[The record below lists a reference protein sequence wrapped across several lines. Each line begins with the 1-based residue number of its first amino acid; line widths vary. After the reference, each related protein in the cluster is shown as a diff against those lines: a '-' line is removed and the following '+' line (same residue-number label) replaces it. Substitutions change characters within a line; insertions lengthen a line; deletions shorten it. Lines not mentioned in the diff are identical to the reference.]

1 MIARVDGVP
10 QAVVPV
16 QDRGFL
22 HGDSVFEV
30 LRVHRGRPFLLP
42 WHRERLE
49 AGLAAFRF
57 GDATRVWDDVT
68 AVLADAGDRDG
79 VLRIVVTRGEGN
91 VRAPLASLTPRTVV
105 TFRDLPPEGPT
116 LRVTIVDAPRVTRSM
131 PSAQAK
137 YARYLP
143 YLLANDDAH
152 RLGFDEALLLDEAGD
167 VAEAATANLFAV
179 IDGLLV
185 TPSLA
190 SGILAGITRRWIV
203 ENASGLGLT
212 LAERA
217 LARAELARATEVFLS
232 SSVRLVA
239 PVVAC
244 DGTSYSAPGPTT
256 SVLATAL
263 AAAM

>member
-1 MIARVDGVP
+1 MISRVDGVP
-10 QAVVPV
+10 QGVVPI

-30 LRVHRGRPFLLP
+30 MRVHRGRPFLLP

-57 GDATRVWDDVT
+57 GDATRVWDDVD
-68 AVLADAGDRDG
+68 AVLDDAGDSDG

-105 TFRDLPPEGPT
+105 TFRELPPFPAA
-116 LRVTIVDAPRVTRSM
+116 LRIAVVDAPRVTRGM
-131 PSAQAK
+131 PSALAK

-143 YLLANDDAH
+143 YLLANDEAH
-152 RLGFDEALLLDEAGD
+152 RRGFDEALLLDDAGH
-167 VAEAATANLFAV
+167 VAEAATANVFAV
-179 IDGLLV
+179 VDGGLV

-212 LAERA
+212 VAERA
-217 LARAELARATEVFLS
+217 IARAELARASEVFLS

-239 PVVAC
+239 PVAAC
-244 DGTSYSAPGPTT
+244 DEANYSTPGPTT
-256 SVLATAL
+256 SAV
-263 AAAM
+263 AAALTAAL